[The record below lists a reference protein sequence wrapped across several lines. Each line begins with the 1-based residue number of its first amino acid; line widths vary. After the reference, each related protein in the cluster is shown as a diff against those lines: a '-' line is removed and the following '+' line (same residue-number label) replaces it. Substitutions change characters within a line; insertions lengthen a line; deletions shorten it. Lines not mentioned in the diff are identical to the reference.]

1 MTSKATILVVEDD
14 EAVRGLVRRC
24 LESESFE
31 VFTVAT
37 GADALSLTERLE
49 IDLAVIDLRLP
60 DLDGMVLV
68 RQFSDSLG
76 IPVLVLSGLGEPAQ
90 RIEGLEAGA
99 DDYLPK
105 PFEPRELVARVTA
118 ALRARR
124 LATRRQLTTS
134 GMLRFDDWTLDLRRQ
149 TMIDG
154 DGQTIALSNAE
165 FKLLKAL
172 LDHPNRV
179 LSREQILA
187 LTHSDEVATERSV
200 DIQVTRLRKKLER
213 DSASPRFIRTV
224 RRLGYM
230 LVADRIE
237 FA

>member
-37 GADALSLTERLE
+37 GADALSLAERLE

-76 IPVLVLSGLGEPAQ
+76 IPVLVLSGLGEP
-90 RIEGLEAGA
+90 
-99 DDYLPK
+99 
-105 PFEPRELVARVTA
+105 ARVTA

-179 LSREQILA
+179 LSREQILS

-200 DIQVTRLRKKLER
+200 DIQVTRLRKKMER